1 MRILFVIDTYDTNN
15 NGTSISAQRFAA
27 ELRRRGHEVRILCA
41 DPQGMD
47 SDGKPLPVEDTQ
59 KYIVKEFYTPFFNP
73 LIKKHGFTFGTIF
86 KESRQVIHEAVQWAD
101 IIHSFMPFG
110 LEMYASKYAEK
121 LGKPN
126 TGAFHIQPENMWSS
140 VGLGKVQWIQ
150 ERGYRGFRNWHYYKF
165 RHIHVPSQFM
175 GQMLEERGYTAKIHV
190 ISNGIQDAF
199 MQAGKKK
206 ADCGRPPK
214 LPEYHDKIVIMM
226 IGRLSQEKRQDV
238 IINAVPYSKYAD
250 KIQLIFAGK
259 GPEYENYVELG
270 QSLKN
275 APQYV
280 YVEQKELIDLLLQCY
295 LYVHASDMES
305 EAISCIEAFAT
316 GLVPV
321 IANSEVSATPQ
332 FALDGRSLFKPGS
345 PKDLAR
351 AIDYWLDH
359 PKERQEMEE
368 LYRVSAKQYSL
379 ANSVARFEEMLLEEI
394 ADNEKKSGK
403 IRNKLIATFLLLP
416 IWLNAQSPEGVQYNA
431 DKSVTFF
438 YNNSF

>member
-41 DPQGMD
+41 DPQETDTEGN
-47 SDGKPLPVEDTQ
+47 PLPVEITQ
-59 KYIVKEFYTPFFNP
+59 KYLVKEFYTPIFNP

-86 KESRQVIHEAVQWAD
+86 KESGGVIHEAVQWAD
-101 IIHSFMPFG
+101 IVHSFMPFG

-121 LGKPN
+121 IGKPN
-126 TGAFHIQPENMWSS
+126 TGAFHIQPENLWSS

-150 ERGYRGFRNWHYYKF
+150 ERGYRNFREWHYYKF

-175 GQMLEERGYTAKIHV
+175 GRMLEERGYKAKIHV

-199 MQAGKKK
+199 MEAGKNKMEH
-206 ADCGRPPK
+206 GRPPK
-214 LPEYHDKIVIMM
+214 LPEFQDKIVIMM

-238 IINAVPYSKYAD
+238 IINSVQYSKYAD

-259 GPEYENYVELG
+259 GPEYDHYMELG
-270 QSLKN
+270 KQLKN
-275 APQYV
+275 PPQFV
-280 YVEQKELIDLLLQCY
+280 YLEQQKLIDLLLQCD

-359 PKERQEMEE
+359 PNERKYMGK
-368 LYRVSAKQYSL
+368 LYRVAAKKYSL
-379 ANSVARFEEMLLEEI
+379 ANSVRMFEEMLNEEI
-394 ADNEKKSGK
+394 EDNAK
-403 IRNKLIATFLLLP
+403 
-416 IWLNAQSPEGVQYNA
+416 QSVQA
-431 DKSVTFF
+431 
-438 YNNSF
+438 